1 MPKPVLD
8 LIVASAIVQTATVPA
23 ALFNPPLDRTFT
35 YVTEQVRSDPEGERR
50 YRVERALR
58 FSRDADGL
66 FADLTLIRIDGDAD
80 GGGFERGLAGLKDR
94 TIRYRLDPQGRLTT
108 IPGLDG
114 HWAAFAGGMAN
125 TDAPQGAQRALAML
139 RSAPPAQQRAMLWS
153 MIEPVILP
161 GLAAQTPYRLRP
173 VSQPGRAPFA
183 AGAMLSGTESLSH
196 VAGGSIELR
205 RMVSGTHRATL
216 GQATEP
222 VERERDTRVMLD
234 AATGLLTGSTE
245 VTRTR
250 IGAVEQVVTTRLS
263 LVQNQTGN

>member
-1 MPKPVLD
+1 MPKRVLD

-35 YVTEQVRSDPEGERR
+35 YVTEQRRTDPAGERR

-58 FSRDADGL
+58 FGRDADGL
-66 FADLTLIRIDGDAD
+66 FADLTLTGIDGDPD
-80 GGGFERGLAGLKDR
+80 GGGFERGLAGLKNR
-94 TIRYRLDPQGRLTT
+94 TILYRLDPQGRLAS

-114 HWAAFAGGMAN
+114 HWAAFAGGMATTN
-125 TDAPQGAQRALAML
+125 TPQGAQRALAML

-153 MIEPVILP
+153 MLEPVILP
-161 GLAAQTPYRLRP
+161 DLATQSPYRLRP

-183 AGAMLSGTESLSH
+183 TGAMLSGTESLSH
-196 VAGGSIELR
+196 VADGGVELR
-205 RMVSGTHRATL
+205 RMVSGAHRAAL
-216 GQATEP
+216 GQAAET
-222 VERERDTRVMLD
+222 VNRDRDTRLTLD
-234 AATGLLTGSTE
+234 AATGLLTASTE

-263 LVQNQTGN
+263 LVPKTDR

>member
-1 MPKPVLD
+1 MLD
-8 LIVASAIVQTATVPA
+8 LIVASALVQSAPAPA
-23 ALFNPPLDRTFT
+23 ALFNPPIDRTLT
-35 YVTEQVRSDPEGERR
+35 HVTEQVRSDAAGERR

-66 FADLTLIRIDGDAD
+66 FADLTLTRIDGDAD
-80 GGGFERGLAGLKDR
+80 GGGFERGLAGLKGR
-94 TIRYRLDPQGRLTT
+94 TIRYRLDPQGRLTS
-108 IPGLDG
+108 IVGMDG
-114 HWAAFAGGMAN
+114 HWAAFSDGM
-125 TDAPQGAQRALAML
+125 TAPHAPPGAQRALAML

-196 VAGGSIELR
+196 VAGGGIELR

-234 AATGLLTGSTE
+234 AATGLLTRSTE

-250 IGAVEQVVTTRLS
+250 IGAVEQLVTTRLS
-263 LVQNQTGN
+263 LAEKRDGN